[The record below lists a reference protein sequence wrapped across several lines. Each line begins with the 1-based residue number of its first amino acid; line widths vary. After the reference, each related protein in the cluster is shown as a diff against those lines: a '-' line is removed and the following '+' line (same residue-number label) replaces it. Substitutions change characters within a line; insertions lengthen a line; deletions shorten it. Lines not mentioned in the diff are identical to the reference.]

1 MQGKTQWWELELEVR
16 GCGAGGGWG
25 CCRWCRIAMHSSRF
39 TIYENEICYCH
50 FDELYFEQFSASTH
64 NSQSTCCLA
73 DSLPQPPLS
82 GPPSAVP
89 HLANCR
95 IMFYIAVDNNAN
107 KSTIQRIQAA
117 ATNRQNKKAPNDDDE
132 KLLKMSSFVWR
143 HILDEAGPGVALTL
157 WLQVRLRLRQRLWLL
172 TDQ

>member
-1 MQGKTQWWELELEVR
+1 MHTINIIRLTRDRRVKDAGEDAMMRFELEVR
-16 GCGAGGGWG
+16 GCGAGGCCG
-25 CCRWCRIAMHSSRF
+25 CGCWCRIAMHSSRF

-50 FDELYFEQFSASTH
+50 FDELYFEQLAASTH

-73 DSLPQPPLS
+73 DSQPQPPLS

-157 WLQVRLRLRQRLWLL
+157 
-172 TDQ
+172 